1 MIMFRLMVISLLF
14 PALSLADGN
23 APSKP
28 TSTDADRLSVRYH
41 DRLLWA
47 EIWEATLGE
56 VAKALA
62 ERTGLK
68 IDVANPAITRGKVSA
83 RVSGLDLD
91 SAIKVILDGYSYV
104 SYPASDSDLPV
115 VRIISMSEQPAP
127 SHHSS
132 DSSQASPPSPASA
145 ATRAVDA
152 EFAAQ
157 QARNRDEQSKAAA
170 KKEAEAMEAALLRD
184 LDILHSSASG
194 DARREALERLVG
206 NEDPRA
212 VAALLEQAV
221 SPASESPE
229 LRANAVEALWRHA
242 ADREFADAVA
252 IDALHKLGG
261 DKDPR
266 VSAIARGALRDMEQ
280 YMAANSATQTGL
292 PSDGRQPH

>member
-1 MIMFRLMVISLLF
+1 MITFPLMVISLLF

-23 APSKP
+23 APSKS

-47 EIWEATLGE
+47 EIRKATLSE

-62 ERTGLK
+62 QQTGLK

-104 SYPASDSDLPV
+104 SYPESDSDLPV
-115 VRIISMSEQPAP
+115 VRITSMSEQPDP
-127 SHHSS
+127 SYHSS
-132 DSSQASPPSPASA
+132 DSSQASPPSPAGT
-145 ATRAVDA
+145 ATSEVDA
-152 EFAAQ
+152 QFAAQ

-170 KKEAEAMEAALLRD
+170 KKEAEAMEAALSRD
-184 LDILHSSASG
+184 LDTLHSSASG

-229 LRANAVEALWRHA
+229 FRANAVEALWRHA

-252 IDALHKLGG
+252 IDALHKLRE
-261 DKDPR
+261 DKDRR

-280 YMAANSATQTGL
+280 YMAANSATGL